1 MQFILNDGGRQSA
14 GFRGL
19 AGDCACRSIA
29 IAAGLPYSEVYN
41 RLAHEM
47 RSGRHVGKV
56 RSPRNGVQVRR
67 TWFKRYMAGLGFE
80 WVPTMHIGQGCRVHL
95 RQGEL
100 PQGRLV
106 VQVSKHLTAV
116 IDGVIHDTH
125 DPCRNGT
132 RCVYGY
138 WLLKR
143 VEESGV

>member
-1 MQFILNDGGRQSA
+1 MQFVENDGGRHLA

-19 AGDCACRSIA
+19 AGDCVCRSVA
-29 IAAGLPYSEVYN
+29 IAAGLPYADVYN

-47 RSGRHVGKV
+47 KNMRRPCRT
-56 RSPRNGVQVRR
+56 RSPRNGVPVRR
-67 TWFKRYMAGLGFE
+67 VWFKRYMTNLGFE

-100 PQGRLV
+100 PPGRLV

-116 IDGVIHDTH
+116 IDGVVHDTH
-125 DPCRNGT
+125 NPCRDGM

-138 WLLKR
+138 WVFK
-143 VEESGV
+143 GAGNGI